1 MKTTTKHIAAFTTG
15 LIMLSSFSVS
25 TAQDTLPAPD
35 TPLQTAPAAEILNSE
50 KLVINEADKKALRLA
65 SWNGQKVAIRG
76 KDVVSFHNND
86 KPLKGKRKYAAEWDN
101 TTWRFASEENRDLF
115 LENPEKYVP
124 GFGGFCPVALADNN
138 AKIGHINHYSLVDD
152 ELFFNYNAASKSQFS
167 NDTDNILLRAQLNF

>member
-1 MKTTTKHIAAFTTG
+1 MKTSAKHIAAFTTG
-15 LIMLSSFSVS
+15 IIMLSSFSIS
-25 TAQDTLPAPD
+25 TAQDAAV
-35 TPLQTAPAAEILNSE
+35 APAIPAVEQIITETPTVTEN
-50 KLVINEADKKALRLA
+50 DKTATRLA

-76 KDVVSFHNND
+76 KDVVSFHNNA

-124 GFGGFCPVALADNN
+124 EFGGFCPVALADNN